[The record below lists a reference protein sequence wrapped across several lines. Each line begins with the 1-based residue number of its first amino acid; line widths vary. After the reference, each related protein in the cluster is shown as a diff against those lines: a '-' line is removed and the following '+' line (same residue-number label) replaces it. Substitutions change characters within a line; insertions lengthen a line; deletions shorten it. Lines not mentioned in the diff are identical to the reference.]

1 MEQRNKTKN
10 YSHTEKI
17 RTLRLLEKNDF
28 NYLRTEKQS
37 GITRK
42 TIKQWEEQ
50 YGTEVFLK
58 GSPTETALK
67 QVDAEMKRNDVNILR
82 KIYNLRAL
90 ILHRMMQLI
99 PHETRIEPLTSA
111 LRCISEELETLTG
124 LEEKRSSQDIF
135 NFINVIQDKLKLQK
149 AQEQS
154 KKDN

>member
-1 MEQRNKTKN
+1 MEQRNKTRH

-58 GSPTETALK
+58 GSPTETAL
-67 QVDAEMKRNDVNILR
+67 QEVDAEMKRNDVNILR
-82 KIYNLRAL
+82 KIYNLRVL

-99 PHETRIEPLTSA
+99 PHETKIDPLISS
-111 LRCISEELETLTG
+111 LRCVSEELETLTG
-124 LEEKRSSQDIF
+124 LEDKRSNHDLL
-135 NFINVIQDKLKLQK
+135 NYINVMQDKIKLQK